1 MSALVGCL
9 LVPTPKNPDTGL
21 WFIFHH
27 ESEGVLAFDLT
38 TEHPD
43 IPYRHFEAICNGE
56 SLDKTVL
63 LGGPMQA
70 DSAMLVLH
78 NDQSA
83 PDSHRVSDD
92 FLFISRRFV
101 LVAGQPPRIT
111 TADDVPSRI
120 DLSQNADFI
129 ISIGFRLWNMDD
141 LEEQLK
147 NWEWHFLPAS
157 SEIVFRTP
165 RGERLQKAL
174 RSIN

>member
-1 MSALVGCL
+1 MSSLVGCL
-9 LVPTPKNPDTGL
+9 LVPTPQNADSGL

-27 ESEGVLAFDLT
+27 EPEGVLAFDLT
-38 TEHPD
+38 TGHPD

-56 SLDKTVL
+56 ACDKSVL
-63 LGGPMQA
+63 LGGPLQD

-78 NDQSA
+78 NDQNA
-83 PDSHRVSDD
+83 PDSHRISDD

-101 LVAGQPPRIT
+101 LVAGKPPIIT

-120 DLSQNADFI
+120 ELAQGADFI
-129 ISIGFRLWNMDD
+129 LSVGFRLWNMDD

-147 NWEWHFLPAS
+147 NKEWHFLPAS
-157 SEIVFRTP
+157 AEIVFKTP
-165 RGERLQKAL
+165 HGERLQKAL

>member
-1 MSALVGCL
+1 MSSLVGCL
-9 LVPTPKNPDTGL
+9 LVPTPKNADTGL

-38 TEHPD
+38 MEHPD

-56 SLDKTVL
+56 AHDKTVL
-63 LGGPMQA
+63 YGGPMQD

-78 NDQSA
+78 NDQGA

-101 LVAGQPPRIT
+101 LVAGQPPLIT

-120 DLSQNADFI
+120 DLAHNADFI
-129 ISIGFRLWNMDD
+129 LSIGFRLWDMDD

-147 NWEWHFLPAS
+147 AGEWHFLPAS
-157 SEIVFRTP
+157 RDLVFRTT
-165 RGERLQKAL
+165 REERLKKAL